1 MTKKPVTF
9 SVALSQTT
17 KPKAV
22 GRPAYMLDKARQVL
36 EKQGQWELF
45 RECLVD
51 KSIPVRA
58 IHEALA
64 LSGIKVSFPTV
75 QKWRKEAIAK
85 NNLIWAQ
92 VYRDM
97 ALAELDKVLE
107 AQKS

>member
-9 SVALSQTT
+9 SVALSQT
-17 KPKAV
+17 A
-22 GRPAYMLDKARQVL
+22 GDKRRKNNKLRQVQLAL

-51 KSIPVRA
+51 KSLPVRA

-64 LSGIKVSFPTV
+64 LSGIKVSFVTV
-75 QKWRKEAIAK
+75 QKWRREAIAK

-92 VYRDM
+92 VDRDM

>member
-1 MTKKPVTF
+1 MPKKPVTF
-9 SVALSQTT
+9 SVALSQT
-17 KPKAV
+17 A
-22 GRPAYMLDKARQVL
+22 GDKRRQNNKLRQVQLAL
-36 EKQGQWELF
+36 EPIGEWELF
-45 RECLVD
+45 REALVNTD
-51 KSIPVRA
+51 IPVRA

-92 VYRDM
+92 VDRDM